1 MDTNVFMKL
10 PEGCDPSTGS
20 TVRLEKSIYGVKQ
33 AGRQWSLL
41 LDKTLMEDVKMSRS
55 KADPC
60 VYRLEE
66 RGKVCV
72 ILVVHVD
79 DILIGGET
87 KRSERVC
94 NILNNGFPMNNLG
107 EVQCYMGCGIE
118 RNWKRGTMFVNQT
131 TCVDTIL
138 KRVEVTEFSDIPAS
152 VSADLGPVKQGDEI
166 LDRPYRSAVGGL
178 MWLAGV
184 TRPDMANAARDLAR
198 QSHDSRERHWRG
210 VLKALA
216 YLNTPRNY
224 GLTLS
229 SGESRLTL
237 YCDAD
242 YAKKDTDR
250 RSVSGVAVMYGGI
263 AVSSTSRTQ
272 HCVTLSTT
280 KAEYVAMAEGAK
292 ECMFVRS

>member
-1 MDTNVFMKL
+1 MYTNVIMKL
-10 PEGCDPSTGS
+10 PEGCDPLTGS

-41 LDKTLMEDVKMSRS
+41 LNKNLMEDVKMSQS

-66 RGKVCV
+66 RGEVCV

-79 DILIGGET
+79 DILIRGET
-87 KRSERVC
+87 KRVDRVC
-94 NILNNGFPMNNLG
+94 NILSNGFPTSNLG
-107 EVQCYMGCGIE
+107 EVQWYMGGAIE
-118 RNWKRGTMFVNQT
+118 RNWKRCTMYVNQT
-131 TCVDTIL
+131 TFVDTIL
-138 KRVEVTEFSDIPAS
+138 KHFEVTEFSDNSAS
-152 VSADLGPVKQGDEI
+152 VSVDLGQVKQGDKV

-184 TRPDMANAARDLAR
+184 TRPDIANAARDLAR
-198 QSHDSRERHWRG
+198 QSHDSCEKHWRG
-210 VLKALA
+210 VLKVLA
-216 YLNTPRNY
+216 YLNTIRKY
-224 GLTLS
+224 GLTFR
-229 SGESRLTL
+229 SGESRLTV

-250 RSVSGVAVMYGGI
+250 RSVTGVAVMFGGI

-272 HCVTLSTT
+272 HCVTL
-280 KAEYVAMAEGAK
+280 
-292 ECMFVRS
+292 